1 MVVHQDEG
9 MELDAVAL
17 RQLRHQAQEPPP
29 VRVVE
34 KHRSTPV
41 PAVHHMIPG
50 VRPHDAYWSGH
61 GHPLASAP
69 KIVNC

>member
-17 RQLRHQAQEPPP
+17 RQLRHQAQKPPP

-34 KHRSTPV
+34 KHCSPAV

-50 VRPHDAYWSGH
+50 VRQHDA
-61 GHPLASAP
+61 
-69 KIVNC
+69 